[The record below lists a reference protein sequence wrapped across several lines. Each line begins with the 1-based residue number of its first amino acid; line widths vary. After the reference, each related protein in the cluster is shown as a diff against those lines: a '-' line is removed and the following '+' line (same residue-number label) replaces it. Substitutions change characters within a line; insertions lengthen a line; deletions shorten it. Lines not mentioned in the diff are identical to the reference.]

1 MTDEDSLARFI
12 KSAFRSIWS
21 LELLLLLRGRPDHGW
36 SRDELIGAL
45 RASEQVL
52 AGGVADLEA
61 AGLVRAEGDRLRYAP
76 GSAVMEQTVEEVAR
90 LYASRPTKVRRLIVG
105 GEDQLTRFADAFRLR
120 GDK

>member
-12 KSAFRSIWS
+12 KSAFGSIWS
-21 LELLLLLRGRPDHGW
+21 LELLLLVRARPDHGW
-36 SRDELIGAL
+36 THDELIAAL

-52 AGGVADLEA
+52 AGGVADLAA
-61 AGLVRAEGDRLRYAP
+61 AGLVQADGDTLRYAP
-76 GSAVMEQTVEEVAR
+76 ASSALDQTVAEVAR
-90 LYASRPTKVRRLIVG
+90 LYAARPSKVRRLIVA

>member
-1 MTDEDSLARFI
+1 MTDEESLARFI

-21 LELLLLLRGRPDHGW
+21 LELLLVLRERSDHGW
-36 SRDELIGAL
+36 THDELIGAL

-52 AGGVADLEA
+52 AGGVADLDA
-61 AGLVRAEGDRLRYAP
+61 AGLVRTEGGLLRYAP
-76 GSAVMEQTVEEVAR
+76 GLPEMAQTVEEVAQ
-90 LYASRPTKVRRLIVG
+90 LYASRPSKVRRLIVG

>member
-12 KSAFRSIWS
+12 KSAFGSIWS
-21 LELLLLLRGRPDHGW
+21 LELLLLVRGRPDHGW
-36 SRDELIGAL
+36 THDELIAAL

-52 AGGVADLEA
+52 ARGVADLAA
-61 AGLVRAEGDRLRYAP
+61 AGLVQADGDTLRYAP
-76 GSAVMEQTVEEVAR
+76 ASPALDETVVEVAQ
-90 LYASRPTKVRRLIVG
+90 LYAARPSKVRRLIVA

>member
-21 LELLLLLRGRPDHGW
+21 LELLLLVRGRADHWW
-36 SRDELIGAL
+36 SHDELIAAL

-52 AGGVADLEA
+52 AGGIADLVS
-61 AGLVRAEGDRLRYAP
+61 AGLVRSEGERLQYSP
-76 GSAVMEQTVEEVAR
+76 GSPGLEATVQEVAR
-90 LYASRPTKVRRLIVG
+90 LYASRPNKVRRLIVA